1 MKRRR
6 ILTDLSLSYSIPWT
20 IMVVVATICFLSCA
34 CKSKGN
40 TPEPAAATSAPAAP
54 PTPAAN
60 NSFVPQAELES
71 TYKQLVAAV
80 KAQPG
85 FEFYGEFLDNG
96 KYLNSF
102 MRMDILKF
110 IVLIPS
116 DASLK
121 SLGEVE
127 FSKLIYPELVT
138 QDHLN
143 FFQKHTAFGAV
154 AEGPNPTYRTFHNRM
169 INLDNSNKQ
178 LISGNFKTRIV
189 HEEKVNPAIQLLFV
203 ENLIN

>member
-6 ILTDLSLSYSIPWT
+6 ILTDISLSYSISWT
-20 IMVVVATICFLSCA
+20 IMVVVATLCFLSCA

-40 TPEPAAATSAPAAP
+40 TPEPATSTVAQEAPQVKTAS
-54 PTPAAN
+54 

-71 TYKQLVAAV
+71 TYKQIVAAV

-85 FEFYGEFLDNG
+85 YEFYGEFLDNG

-110 IVLIPS
+110 LVVVPS
-116 DASLK
+116 DAALK

-143 FFQKHTAFGAV
+143 FFQKHTAFGAA
-154 AEGPNPTYRTFHNRM
+154 AEGPNPSYRTFHNRM
-169 INLDNSNKQ
+169 INLDNNNKQ
-178 LISGNFKTRIV
+178 LSSGNFKTRIV